1 MSSVFMI
8 GFMGAGKSTV
18 GRLVAGSLG
27 IPYLDLDA
35 EIEKRL
41 GATVGQIFDRR
52 GEGAFRDA
60 EREELARAAHGPDA
74 VVSCGGGVVLDER
87 NRAVLSGAG
96 PVVYLHV
103 TPEVALARVKGSPDR
118 PLLRDP
124 DPDAAAALL
133 GAREALYKEAADITV
148 ETVGRSPEE
157 VAADVV
163 RALER
168 LAAEDGAA

>member
-1 MSSVFMI
+1 MSRVFII

-35 EIEKRL
+35 GIEERL
-41 GATVGQIFDRR
+41 GATVGQIFDRH
-52 GEGAFRDA
+52 GEGAFREA

-74 VVSCGGGVVLDER
+74 VVSCGGGVILDER
-87 NRAVLSGAG
+87 NRAVLSDAG
-96 PVVYLHV
+96 PVVYLRV
-103 TPEVALARVKGSPDR
+103 TPEEALARVKGAPDR
-118 PLLRDP
+118 PLLRDA

-133 GAREALYKEAADITV
+133 GAREALYTEAADITV

-168 LAAEDGAA
+168 VADEDGAA